1 MNKVNAGMKELK
13 GAIPNPEDS
22 FRLRE
27 QLRAC
32 STPLLD
38 YYSIANAKLE
48 S

>member
-1 MNKVNAGMKELK
+1 MKELQ
-13 GAIPNPEDS
+13 GAIPDPEDS
-22 FRLRE
+22 SGLRE
-27 QLRAC
+27 KLCDC

>member
-1 MNKVNAGMKELK
+1 MKELK
-13 GAIPNPEDS
+13 GAMPDLEDS

-27 QLRAC
+27 QLCAC
-32 STPLLD
+32 STPLID